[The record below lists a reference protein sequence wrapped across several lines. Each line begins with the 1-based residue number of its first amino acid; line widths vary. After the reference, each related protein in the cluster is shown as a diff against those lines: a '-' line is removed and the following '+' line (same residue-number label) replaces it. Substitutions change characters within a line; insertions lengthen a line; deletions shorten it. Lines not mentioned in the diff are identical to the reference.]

1 MSDADLSYRKRVEEA
16 ATFVSDRID
25 DRPEIGII
33 LGTGLNQLAE
43 EIEADHSFEYQE
55 IPHFPSST
63 VESHEEELIVGTLG
77 GRTVL
82 ALSGRFHLYEG
93 YSAKEVAFPVRVM
106 GVLGLE
112 GVLISN
118 AAGGMNPQFEQGD
131 VMLITDHINLQ
142 SDNPLIGPNVEDWG
156 PRFPDMSEPY
166 DVELRTI
173 VREAALE
180 ENLELHRGVY
190 VAVVGPHLETKA
202 EYRWLR
208 KIGGDAVGMS
218 TVPEVLAARH
228 MDLRVMAMSVIT
240 DGCFPDALEPLTLEA
255 ALAAAKE
262 ADPTVSAIF
271 EKVVERFPAGG

>member
-1 MSDADLSYRKRVEEA
+1 MSDTDLSYRKRVEEA
-16 ATFVSDRID
+16 ATFVSDRIE

-43 EIEADHSFEYQE
+43 EIEVDRSFEYHE

-93 YSAKEVAFPVRVM
+93 YSAREVAFPVRVM

-166 DVELRTI
+166 DVELREI

-240 DGCFPDALEPLTLEA
+240 DECFPDALEPLTLED

-262 ADPTVSAIF
+262 ADPMVSAIF
-271 EKVVERFPAGG
+271 EKVVERFPA